1 MFNPVLFVS
10 LVLFFI
16 IWSSAWAYLY
26 HKTHMFKNQG
36 GQRNP
41 WLHLSPVHLAG
52 KKENKEKRNR
62 SEGNSNGMGM
72 KNRTNRS
79 RSESLMEV
87 GRRKM
92 LMMIKQKSFILN
104 NTLNY
109 ALCLL
114 FARLWVCLLFFLID
128 TWFYSG
134 ISCSVGRNYFTK
146 AGKIRIFYSKFDR
159 IFFC

>member
-1 MFNPVLFVS
+1 MIALIPCTFG
-10 LVLFFI
+10 
-16 IWSSAWAYLY
+16 WEE
-26 HKTHMFKNQG
+26 
-36 GQRNP
+36 
-41 WLHLSPVHLAG
+41 G
-52 KKENKEKRNR
+52 KHRKKRNG

-128 TWFYSG
+128 T
-134 ISCSVGRNYFTK
+134 
-146 AGKIRIFYSKFDR
+146 
-159 IFFC
+159 